1 MKETKQKEA
10 QRPLL
15 LIIVILLIFK
25 SKNPWCR
32 EMMVTNTA
40 GRSIVTELKG
50 MKLFPF
56 KGAKK
61 HSYSSKVTSLQNA
74 LQKCGLKDGDTLSFH
89 HQLRNG
95 DFVILKTIEAVS
107 DLGVKNIRMAQTAM
121 FHVHK
126 PLVEFIKEGVVNRI
140 EGSINGPVGDYVSK
154 HPLDFPV
161 VLRSHGG
168 RWAAVKNDELHVDIA
183 IIAASAA
190 DERGNCTGI
199 LGENAF
205 GPISYSEIDA
215 MCADHVIIVTDNIVN
230 YPCTYQE
237 VQERHV
243 DYVAQI
249 DKIGDP
255 KNIMSGTTKVTED
268 PMKLQI
274 AHKCVDLMDA
284 AGIIKDDM
292 IFQSGA
298 GGISLAA
305 MKFLDQ
311 RLEEKNVIASTAT
324 GGLTKLICDIYEAGR
339 VKNIYYSQ
347 VFDDYAVKY
356 IQKDLGLPADIGHYA
371 DPTSKGRTID
381 GLDTVVLGATEV
393 DTAFNVN
400 VNTHSDG
407 RLLHGIGGHQ
417 DTAAG
422 SSLCIISA
430 PVFRKT
436 NPIVR
441 EHVTTITTPG
451 DVIDAIVTDQG
462 IAINPN
468 RKDLLEK
475 VKGTIDI
482 VPIEDLKNI
491 AYDATGGTEEL
502 DLGDEIIGMTKW
514 FDGTV
519 LDIIKRV
526 KE

>member
-1 MKETKQKEA
+1 M
-10 QRPLL
+10 

-32 EMMVTNTA
+32 RMVVKNIA
-40 GRSIVTELKG
+40 GREIITEIGGKTY
-50 MKLFPF
+50 KPF
-56 KGAKK
+56 AGAKK
-61 HSYSSKVTSLQNA
+61 YSYSSKVTSLTNA

-95 DFVILKTIEAVS
+95 DFVVNMTLDAVRA
-107 DLGVKNIRMAQTAM
+107 LGVKNIMMAQTAM
-121 FHVHK
+121 FNVHN
-126 PLVEFIKEGVVNRI
+126 PVIDFIKEGIVNRV
-140 EGSINGPVGDYVSK
+140 EGSINGVVGDYVSK
-154 HPLDFPV
+154 HPLPYPV

-168 RWAAVKNDELHVDIA
+168 RWAAVRTGELHIDIA
-183 IIAASAA
+183 IIAASGA

-215 MCADHVIIVTDNIVN
+215 MCADHVIVVTDNVVE

-237 VQERHV
+237 VQERYV
-243 DYVAQI
+243 DYVAQV
-249 DKIGDP
+249 DRIGDP
-255 KNIMSGTTKVTED
+255 KNIASGTMKITED
-268 PMKLQI
+268 PMKLQM
-274 AHKCVDLMDA
+274 AHDCVELMDA
-284 AGIIKDDM
+284 AGIIKDGM

-305 MKFLDQ
+305 MKYLGE
-311 RLEEKNVIASTAT
+311 RLEEKDVVAACAT
-324 GGLTKLICDIYEAGR
+324 GGLTRLIIDIYEAGR
-339 VKNIYYSQ
+339 VKHLYYSQ
-347 VFDDYAVKY
+347 VFDDDSVRYV
-356 IQKDLGLPADIGHYA
+356 QENLEMPADIGHYA

-393 DTAFNVN
+393 DVDFNVN

-407 RLLHGIGGHQ
+407 RMLHGIGGHQ

-422 SSLCIISA
+422 SSLCIITA

-441 EHVTTITTPG
+441 EKVTTITTPG
-451 DVIDAIVTDQG
+451 AVIDAIVTNKG
-462 IAINPN
+462 IAINPK
-468 RKDLLEK
+468 RKDLLER
-475 VKGTIDI
+475 VKGKIDV
-482 VPIEDLKNI
+482 VPIEELKNI

-502 DLGDEIIGMTKW
+502 DLGEEIVGITKW